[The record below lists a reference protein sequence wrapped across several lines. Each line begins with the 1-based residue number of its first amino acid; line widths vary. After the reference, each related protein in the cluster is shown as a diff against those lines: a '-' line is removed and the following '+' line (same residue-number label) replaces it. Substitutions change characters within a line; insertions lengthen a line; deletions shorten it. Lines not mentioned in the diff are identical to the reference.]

1 MTIFIFIILGLL
13 ALYFGAELLVRYS
26 AHLAASL
33 GISSLI
39 IGLTVVAYGTSAP
52 ELIVNILASLFGDTD
67 IALGNIVG
75 SNIFNVLVILG
86 ISAIICPLAV
96 HQQIIRW
103 DVPMMIIASVMT
115 WVAASTGN
123 LNFWTGVVFLSLI
136 ILYTIALIY
145 KAQVKEDKSE
155 FEVYAVKE
163 PASWKMI
170 AKDVGMIVLSLVV
183 LVIGS
188 QLLVKGAVA
197 LAQLLGVSE
206 LIISLTIVAA
216 GTSLPELA
224 TSVVAAMRGQ
234 RDIAVG
240 NVVGSNIYNIWAI
253 LGLSAILAPNGL
265 PVPESAWT
273 FDIPVMVAVAIACL
287 PIFLTGH
294 TIYRW
299 EGVLFLACYLAYL
312 AHLILSATSH
322 PWLRSFQEAMIFFFL
337 PLIVLTLLIGVIRH
351 LRSSQ

>member
-1 MTIFIFIILGLL
+1 MTIFISIFLGLL

-33 GISSLI
+33 GVSSLI
-39 IGLTVVAYGTSAP
+39 IGLTVVAYGTSSP

-86 ISAIICPLAV
+86 LSAIVCPLVV
-96 HQQIIRW
+96 HQQIILW
-103 DVPMMIIASVMT
+103 DVPIMILASMMV

-123 LNFWTGVVFLSLI
+123 VNFWTGIVFLALI
-136 ILYTIALIY
+136 ILYTIGLIY
-145 KAQVKEDKSE
+145 KAQTKEDKSE
-155 FEVYAVKE
+155 FDVYTVKE
-163 PASWKMI
+163 RLSWKII
-170 AKDVGMIVLSLVV
+170 AKDVGMIVLSLVI

-216 GTSLPELA
+216 GTSIPELA

-253 LGLSAILAPNGL
+253 LGLSAILAPHGL

-299 EGVLFLACYLAYL
+299 EGALFLGCYLAYL
-312 AHLILSATSH
+312 THLVLSATSH
-322 PWLRSFQEAMIFFFL
+322 PWLRSFQEAMIFFFI
-337 PLIVLTLLIGVIRH
+337 PLIALTLLIGVIRH
-351 LRSSQ
+351 LRSPQ